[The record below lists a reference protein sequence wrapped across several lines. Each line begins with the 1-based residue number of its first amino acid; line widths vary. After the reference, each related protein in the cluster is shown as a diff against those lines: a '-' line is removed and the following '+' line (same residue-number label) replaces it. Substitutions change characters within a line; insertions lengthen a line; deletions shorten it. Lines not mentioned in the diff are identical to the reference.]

1 MGKKI
6 IASIVIIAVI
16 AIVIY
21 LIAFSGN
28 FQSGDFS
35 KIGLANMNITKSSIF
50 NQEAIKE
57 AKPPELSIKD
67 IRTGIADDG
76 KGNFSIIFN
85 VFNPNKGTVILE
97 SISYNVYSNS
107 TRIASGDIGNRPEG
121 FVDSQDSIFPVIG
134 NGTLILKDKKIIQ
147 SSKDLNLSQI
157 TNNINASKYLV
168 NGTYFF
174 KQTGSFQSTGGE
186 QQFTINYPHP
196 WKIRKS
202 LEKIK
207 C

>member
-16 AIVIY
+16 AIVIS

-35 KIGLANMNITKSSIF
+35 KIGLANKNSTKSSIF
-50 NQEAIKE
+50 NQEAIKD

-67 IRTGIADDG
+67 IRTGNAGDG
-76 KGNFSIIFN
+76 NGNFSIIFN
-85 VFNPNKGTVILE
+85 VFNPNKGTVIIE

-147 SSKDLNLSQI
+147 TSKDLNLSEI
-157 TNNINASKYLV
+157 ANNINASKYLV

-186 QQFTINYPHP
+186 QQFSINYPY
-196 WKIRKS
+196 S
-202 LEKIK
+202 
-207 C
+207 

>member
-107 TRIASGDIGNRPEG
+107 TRIASGDIGSRPEG

-157 TNNINASKYLV
+157 TNDINASKYLV

-186 QQFTINYPHP
+186 QQFSINYPHP
-196 WKIRKS
+196 
-202 LEKIK
+202 
-207 C
+207 

>member
-16 AIVIY
+16 AIVIS
-21 LIAFSGN
+21 LISFSGN

-35 KIGLANMNITKSSIF
+35 KIGLANKNSTKSSIF
-50 NQEAIKE
+50 NQEAIKD

-67 IRTGIADDG
+67 IRTGNAGDG
-76 KGNFSIIFN
+76 NGNFSIIFN
-85 VFNPNKGTVILE
+85 VFNPNKGTVIIE

-107 TRIASGDIGNRPEG
+107 TRIASGDIGSRPEG

-147 SSKDLNLSQI
+147 TSKDLNLSEI
-157 TNNINASKYLV
+157 ANNINASKYLV

-186 QQFTINYPHP
+186 QQFSINYPY
-196 WKIRKS
+196 S
-202 LEKIK
+202 
-207 C
+207 

>member
-16 AIVIY
+16 AIVIS
-21 LIAFSGN
+21 LISFSGN

-35 KIGLANMNITKSSIF
+35 KIGLANKNSTKSSIF
-50 NQEAIKE
+50 NQEAIKD

-67 IRTGIADDG
+67 IRTGNAGDG
-76 KGNFSIIFN
+76 NGNFSIIFN
-85 VFNPNKGTVILE
+85 VFNPNKGTVIIE

-107 TRIASGDIGNRPEG
+107 TRIASGDIGSRPEG

-147 SSKDLNLSQI
+147 TSKDLNLSEI
-157 TNNINASKYLV
+157 ANNINASKYLV

-186 QQFTINYPHP
+186 QQFSINYPYS
-196 WKIRKS
+196 WKEGIF
-202 LEKIK
+202 
-207 C
+207 

>member
-6 IASIVIIAVI
+6 IAFIVIIAVI
-16 AIVIY
+16 AIVIS
-21 LIAFSGN
+21 LISFSGN

-35 KIGLANMNITKSSIF
+35 KIGLANKNITKSSIF
-50 NQEAIKE
+50 NQEAIKD

-67 IRTGIADDG
+67 IRTGNAGDG
-76 KGNFSIIFN
+76 NGNFSIIFN
-85 VFNPNKGTVILE
+85 VFNPNKGTVIIE

-107 TRIASGDIGNRPEG
+107 TRIASGDIGSRPEG

-147 SSKDLNLSQI
+147 TSKDLNLSEI
-157 TNNINASKYLV
+157 ANNINASKYLV

-186 QQFTINYPHP
+186 QQFSINYPYS
-196 WKIRKS
+196 WKEEIF
-202 LEKIK
+202 
-207 C
+207 

>member
-67 IRTGIADDG
+67 IRTGIVDHG

-147 SSKDLNLSQI
+147 TSKDLNLSQI
-157 TNNINASKYLV
+157 ANNINASKYLV
-168 NGTYFF
+168 NGSYSF
-174 KQTGSFQSTGGE
+174 KQMGSFQSTDGE
-186 QQFTINYPHP
+186 QQFSINYPHP
-196 WKIRKS
+196 
-202 LEKIK
+202 
-207 C
+207 

>member
-6 IASIVIIAVI
+6 VASIVIIAVI

-50 NQEAIKE
+50 NQEAIKD

-67 IRTGIADDG
+67 IRTGIAGDG
-76 KGNFSIIFN
+76 NGNFSIIFN
-85 VFNPNKGTVILE
+85 VFNPNKGTIMLE

-107 TRIASGDIGNRPEG
+107 TRIASGDIGSRPEG

-147 SSKDLNLSQI
+147 TSKDLNLSEI
-157 TNNINASKYLV
+157 ANNINASKYLV
-168 NGTYFF
+168 NGSYFF

-186 QQFTINYPHP
+186 QQFSIKYPHP
-196 WKIRKS
+196 
-202 LEKIK
+202 
-207 C
+207 

>member
-16 AIVIY
+16 AIVIS
-21 LIAFSGN
+21 LISFSGN

-35 KIGLANMNITKSSIF
+35 KIGLANKNITKSSIF
-50 NQEAIKE
+50 NQEAIKD

-67 IRTGIADDG
+67 IRTGNAGDG
-76 KGNFSIIFN
+76 NGNFSIIFN
-85 VFNPNKGTVILE
+85 VFNPNKGTVIIE

-107 TRIASGDIGNRPEG
+107 TRIASGDIGSRPEG

-147 SSKDLNLSQI
+147 TSKDLNLSEI
-157 TNNINASKYLV
+157 ANNINASKYLV

-186 QQFTINYPHP
+186 QQFSINYPYS
-196 WKIRKS
+196 WKEEIF
-202 LEKIK
+202 
-207 C
+207 